1 MNIYLES
8 FGIFFK
14 IGAFTIGGGYAMVP
28 LIENEIVTKR
38 KWIAQEDFIDLLAIS
53 QSAPGILAVNISIF
67 IGYKLRGIGE
77 VLSQHWDYTPL
88 IYYHSGHRALFPF
101 FQGQSDCGTHI

>member
-38 KWIAQEDFIDLLAIS
+38 KWIAHTL
-53 QSAPGILAVNISIF
+53 
-67 IGYKLRGIGE
+67 
-77 VLSQHWDYTPL
+77 
-88 IYYHSGHRALFPF
+88 
-101 FQGQSDCGTHI
+101 

>member
-1 MNIYLES
+1 MNIYLEAFS
-8 FGIFFK
+8 IFFK

-38 KWIAQEDFIDLLAIS
+38 NWIAKEDFIDLLAIS

-67 IGYKLRGIGE
+67 IGYRLRGIR
-77 VLSQHWDYTPL
+77 
-88 IYYHSGHRALFPF
+88 SG
-101 FQGQSDCGTHI
+101 